1 MAKDALD
8 NMKQKKIELK
18 KEIED
23 LKTNFNKGI
32 ETLMQEL
39 PRRMKEVEDR
49 VQNDVVGKQTGGFKM
64 QKELVLLRRDKM
76 TLEKEIEEC
85 VEKINKLED
94 SLYGK
99 RIFDLEAADKGLD
112 NISDLNLRS
121 DRFALMK
128 NSQLLH

>member
-1 MAKDALD
+1 MANETL
-8 NMKQKKIELK
+8 NTMKQKKVELK

-49 VQNDVVGKQTGGFKM
+49 VQNDIVGKQTGGFKM

-99 RIFDLEAADKGLD
+99 RIFDLEPADKGLD